1 MERKITL
8 TRKTFETDIELSLN
22 LDGNGQCNVST
33 GVGFFDH
40 MMTGSE
46 NYEDT

>member
-22 LDGNGQCNVST
+22 LDGTGQCDVST
-33 GVGFFDH
+33 GVGFLI
-40 MMTGSE
+40 T
-46 NYEDT
+46 